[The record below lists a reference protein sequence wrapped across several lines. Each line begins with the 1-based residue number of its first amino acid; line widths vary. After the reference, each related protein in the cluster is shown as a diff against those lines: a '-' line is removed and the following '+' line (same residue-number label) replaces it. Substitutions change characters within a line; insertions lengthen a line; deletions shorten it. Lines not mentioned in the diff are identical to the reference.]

1 MVSACGLLLCLWVLV
16 FWFWKPLAKIALT
29 VGNFLL
35 SETIGQAGRRLLQ
48 VLEALLMSARNVDLV
63 LTCITN
69 MFSRVDHL
77 YTFFV
82 QWSPDVYG
90 KDAKEQGFV
99 VVEKEELNMIDN
111 FFSEPTTKSWEVK
124 TWVGNRPSWP
134 LKCQPRT
141 KWSCVQIPK
150 TMNSRHYS
158 YSLFF
163 SNHLKYI
170 FETLSPVS

>member
-48 VLEALLMSARNVDLV
+48 VLEALLMPARNVDLV

-124 TWVGNRPSWP
+124 TWVGNRP

>member
-1 MVSACGLLLCLWVLV
+1 M
-16 FWFWKPLAKIALT
+16 
-29 VGNFLL
+29 
-35 SETIGQAGRRLLQ
+35 Q
-48 VLEALLMSARNVDLV
+48 VLEALFMPARNVDLV

-124 TWVGNRPSWP
+124 TWVGNRPS
-134 LKCQPRT
+134 
-141 KWSCVQIPK
+141 
-150 TMNSRHYS
+150 
-158 YSLFF
+158 
-163 SNHLKYI
+163 
-170 FETLSPVS
+170 